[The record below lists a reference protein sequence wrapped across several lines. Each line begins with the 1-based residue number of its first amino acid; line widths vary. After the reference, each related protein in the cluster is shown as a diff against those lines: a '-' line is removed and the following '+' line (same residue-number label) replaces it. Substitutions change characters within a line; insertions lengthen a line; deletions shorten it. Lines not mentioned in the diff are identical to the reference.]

1 MWIKTIPLKMKKT
14 KQEFM
19 LEVKVRKNNVE
30 HALRILKRKIKDSG
44 LMLELREREFYT
56 KPSVKNREKRKL
68 AKVRNWIRQRE
79 NNPDWCGEPPT
90 QSLKEKYGRK
100 DRQKY

>member
-1 MWIKTIPLKMKKT
+1 
-14 KQEFM
+14 M

-44 LMLELREREFYT
+44 LMLELRQREYYE

-68 AKVRNWIRQRE
+68 SKVRNWIRQRDMY
-79 NNPDWCGEPPT
+79 PDWCGEPPT
-90 QSLKEKYGRK
+90 QSLKEKYVRK
-100 DRQKY
+100 DRKKY